1 MDMNKIKRTS
11 FFFLIICLTSCSND
25 SNQNKILELEKR
37 ITALEEKNMN
47 INKIE
52 VIQQTIPLLEALPI
66 TFDKIRRIEDTLS
79 NIEIPHKP

>member
-1 MDMNKIKRTS
+1 MNIIKITA
-11 FFFLIICLTSCSND
+11 FFFLIICITSCSND
-25 SNQNKILELEKR
+25 SNQKKIIELEKR
-37 ITALEEKNMN
+37 ITALEEKNMT

-79 NIEIPHKP
+79 SIKIPEKP

>member
-1 MDMNKIKRTS
+1 MNIIKITA
-11 FFFLIICLTSCSND
+11 FFFLIICMTSCSND
-25 SNQNKILELEKR
+25 SNQKKFIELEKR
-37 ITALEEKNMN
+37 ISALEKVNIN

>member
-1 MDMNKIKRTS
+1 
-11 FFFLIICLTSCSND
+11 
-25 SNQNKILELEKR
+25 
-37 ITALEEKNMN
+37 MN